1 MAMTAEQIRLAAQ
14 TAGQTAPSPDK
25 ATEGSMTQLMQQSLN
40 SSLEEKQAQRFESKN
55 KFTTDGFVSNVFE
68 SMESVPVAGKVFET
82 IYKPVAE
89 AGVAFGLALPL
100 SSVGGMNALRNHV
113 SSLVTDEKE
122 DAAASMEA
130 ITQYGYTPQT
140 PAGEKLLAYA
150 SLPFALWEKLAR
162 TAGDYTM
169 EITGNPEL
177 STSVYTGIN
186 YINFMKAFTGASKGL
201 WNWTAGRAIRAV
213 TVDTPKVRQQTFQS
227 LRDHSNNKS
236 SLDQMRE
243 AKKLTQEV
251 DGLTLS
257 LAEKTADPFVIS
269 QQKAL
274 KAVTAKSQPEL
285 VNLTTQI
292 QEGNKLALRSYYLNK
307 YGDAKSRNL
316 QPILNDI
323 VAEQTSGLENIQNL
337 KLDISQQ
344 ILDLTARIKS
354 DGSKSDFELGEMI
367 RKEQL
372 SLQKAAKKE
381 GKKNYDLLGD
391 YDISFLPLKKTID
404 SLGIPAENMPMR
416 MTTETTPAI
425 YRDIKAGLD
434 AMEAVKPPPVQL
446 PKDFKP
452 GTDMIPMKVST
463 PKDLVGTF
471 QTLVNY
477 KKEAGIEYSANVA
490 AEAFDPYARSRNRN
504 LATIIEGLDDNLDLI
519 KEANPEL
526 IQQYEHA
533 KSYWNTEV
541 FKRFQKGAAARVVNK
556 SKDLEFSLN
565 SEKVMNEY
573 FSLPTKTTGGVK
585 AVKQFLQTFG
595 NDDVAMKALFNKAYH
610 DLYVA
615 ALDQKTG
622 MLDPVKTTLW
632 VSKHRDILKQVPNM
646 EKAFANKEAIT
657 QGLYAALRNKNMIK
671 KQALL
676 ESSID
681 LLGQG
686 ATKVIDGALKDR
698 SKMKELITLTRNN
711 PEVRSKA
718 IGDFL
723 LNSTI
728 GSAED
733 FTALNPVILKQNLNK
748 YDETLSLGMNGDHLK
763 SLHIIADVSQRMS
776 LDQGKYNLKTAM
788 TPQEKLEQKS
798 GTTVTSLVSRVNNSA
813 VYAQTSPRYVAFSLV
828 TKFINTMQ
836 ERQLQRIE
844 YAIFHDQ
851 EAAKIYQAMLEEVVS
866 PSKPNSKADLKK
878 LADIKGFLLKTGEY
892 IKGNTLFAATTQF
905 AKQTTE
911 EYAP

>member
-1 MAMTAEQIRLAAQ
+1 MTAEQLRLAAQ
-14 TAGQTAPSPDK
+14 NAGQSAPTPEK
-25 ATEGSMTQLMQQSLN
+25 VIEVTMTQLMQQSLH
-40 SSLEEKQAQRFESKN
+40 SSIEEQQAQSFETKN
-55 KFTTDGFVSNVFE
+55 KFTSDGFVSNVFQ
-68 SMESVPVAGKVFET
+68 SMSSVPVAGKAFEK
-82 IYKPVAE
+82 IYQPVLE
-89 AGVAFGLALPL
+89 TGLAIGTAIPL
-100 SSVGGMNALRNHV
+100 STAGGWNALRNHV

-122 DAAASMEA
+122 DAHASMEA
-130 ITQYGYTPQT
+130 LAQYGYTPQT
-140 PAGEKLLAYA
+140 PEGQWVLKY
-150 SLPFALWEKLAR
+150 SMLPFALWEQLGR
-162 TAGDYTM
+162 TISDFAMDTT
-169 EITGNPEL
+169 ENPEL
-177 STSVYTGIN
+177 ATSIYTIWN
-186 YINFMKAFTGASKGL
+186 YLNPIKAVKSVSKGA
-201 WNWTAGRAIRAV
+201 WNGTIGRAINAV
-213 TVDTPKVRQQTFQS
+213 KVDAPKVRQQTFQS

-251 DGLTLS
+251 DGVTFS

-274 KAVTAKSQPEL
+274 KAATAKSQPEL

-292 QEGNKLALRSYYLNK
+292 QEGNKLALRTYYLNK
-307 YGDAKSRNL
+307 YGDPKSRNL
-316 QPILNDI
+316 QPILNEI
-323 VAEQTSGLENIQNL
+323 VAEQASGLETIQNL
-337 KLDISQQ
+337 KQDISQQ
-344 ILDLTARIKS
+344 ILDLTARIQS
-354 DGSKSDFELGEMI
+354 NGSKSDFELGEMI
-367 RKEQL
+367 RNEQL
-372 SLQKAAKKE
+372 SLQKAAKQE
-381 GKKNYDLLGD
+381 GKANYDLLGD
-391 YDISFLPLKKTID
+391 YDISFLPLKETID

-446 PKDFKP
+446 PKDFKA
-452 GTDMIPMKVST
+452 GTDMIPMQVST
-463 PKDLVGTF
+463 PNDLVGTF
-471 QTLVNY
+471 KTLFNY

-490 AEAFDPYARSRNRN
+490 AEHFDPYARSRNRN
-504 LATIIEGLDDNLDLI
+504 LGIIIQGLDDNLDLI

-526 IQQYEHA
+526 IKQYEHA

-565 SEKVMNEY
+565 SEKVMSEY

-615 ALDQKTG
+615 ALDPKTG

-657 QGLYAALRNKNMIK
+657 KGLYAALRNKDMIK

-698 SKMKELITLTRNN
+698 SKMQGLIKLTRNN

-728 GSAED
+728 GSADD
-733 FTALNPVILKQNLNK
+733 FTALNPIILKQNLNK
-748 YDETLSLGMNGDHLK
+748 YNESLSLGMNKDHLK
-763 SLHIIADVSQRMS
+763 SLHTIADVLQRMS
-776 LDQGKYNLKTAM
+776 FDKGKYNLKTAM

-798 GTTVTSLVSRVNNSA
+798 GTTVTSLVSRVNNAA
-813 VYAQTSPRYVAFSLV
+813 VYAQTSPKYVALSLV
-828 TKFINTMQ
+828 TRFINTMQ
-836 ERQLQRIE
+836 ESQLQRIE
-844 YAIFHDQ
+844 YAVFHDK
-851 EAAKIYQAMLEEVVS
+851 EAAKIYQSMLEEAVS

-878 LADIKGFLLKTGEY
+878 LAELKGFLLKTGEY

-911 EYAP
+911 EQAP